1 MYRDVHFL
9 QLCSFLL
16 ISKGPHYCYLLYI
29 HTVFDQEHVASALE
43 SILWLNKRIKQAIT
57 PDFICPLKTW
67 KYQPSGD
74 FSGSYV
80 QRFNTRSCLQCSRKP
95 LFWCHTCWFS
105 TLQTVLCYEWHISHQ
120 PSRKSFVTHAWP
132 NSCSQSVAVPL
143 TAGQSKSD
151 VYPATSSSDMTKP
164 QRPSTLFCP
173 PPVKIPERIVYS
185 LQKEKKSPREPTV
198 VMETR
203 ATIYKNEQW
212 FMEPD
217 TWHNDILITT
227 LRSPPVCQEFMKT
240 LFIST

>member
-1 MYRDVHFL
+1 MNTSSVFLRSGYNRQLEVGMYRDVHFL

-80 QRFNTRSCLQCSRKP
+80 QQFNTRSCLQCSRKP

-173 PPVKIPERIVYS
+173 PPRENPRAHRLLSAKRKKISQRTDCCHGDEGNH
-185 LQKEKKSPREPTV
+185 L
-198 VMETR
+198 
-203 ATIYKNEQW
+203 
-212 FMEPD
+212 
-217 TWHNDILITT
+217 
-227 LRSPPVCQEFMKT
+227 
-240 LFIST
+240 